1 MIQRI
6 QSVFLFLA
14 GCGFGLQFLT
24 DFFTSAASY
33 TGMLGDKILE
43 IQDNPILLG
52 LTIAGILLS
61 LGAIFLYSNRPLQKK
76 LAIGSGILAIILPA
90 VAGGLSYQEV
100 GPSNFQS
107 LGIQPQ
113 LGAFL
118 PLISIVFSFL
128 ANKYISKDD
137 KLVRSMD
144 RLR

>member
-1 MIQRI
+1 
-6 QSVFLFLA
+6 
-14 GCGFGLQFLT
+14 
-24 DFFTSAASY
+24 
-33 TGMLGDKILE
+33 MLGDKILE

-100 GPSNFQS
+100 GPTNFQS